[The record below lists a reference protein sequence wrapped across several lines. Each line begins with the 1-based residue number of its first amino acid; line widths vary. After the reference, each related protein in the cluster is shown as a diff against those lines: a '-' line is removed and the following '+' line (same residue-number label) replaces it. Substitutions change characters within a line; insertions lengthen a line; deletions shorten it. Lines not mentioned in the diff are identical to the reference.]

1 MPQIK
6 QIIASAAVAATLST
20 AGCATGAQPPADSV
34 TPTPTPTPVTEATTT
49 TTAEPEPTEEPQCDK
64 LSKAEVES
72 VKVAAKSK
80 KTDIT
85 ASAALPLPEDLQE
98 FNGGLF
104 TATRIFA
111 LKVETPDGETAIP
124 IFAAEED
131 SVEFIGVNDDA
142 IQYFHTLG
150 GLTTEPGQPLQEYR
164 DRLDESDQAYDVWNC
179 IDAH

>member
-1 MPQIK
+1 MKKALTIT
-6 QIIASAAVAATLST
+6 ALAAALLLT
-20 AGCATGAQPPADSV
+20 ACSGDSGAYQQQS
-34 TPTPTPTPVTEATTT
+34 TPTPMPTTAT
-49 TTAEPEPTEEPQCDK
+49 TTAEPEPSEEPECDK
-64 LSKAEVES
+64 LSKADIES

-150 GLTTEPGQPLQEYR
+150 GVTTEPGQPLQEYR
-164 DRLDESDQAYDVWNC
+164 ERLDESDQANAVWNC

>member
-1 MPQIK
+1 MK
-6 QIIASAAVAATLST
+6 KALTIAGLAAALLLT
-20 AGCATGAQPPADSV
+20 ACSVDGGAYQQQS
-34 TPTPTPTPVTEATTT
+34 TPTPMPTPAT
-49 TTAEPEPTEEPQCDK
+49 TTAEPEPSEEPQCDK
-64 LSKAEVES
+64 LSKADIES
-72 VKVAAKSK
+72 VKFAAKSK
-80 KTDIT
+80 NTDIT

-98 FNGGLF
+98 FNGGPF

-131 SVEFIGVNDDA
+131 SVEFIGVNEDA

-150 GLTTEPGQPLQEYR
+150 EPGQPLQEYR
-164 DRLDESDQAYDVWNC
+164 DRLDESDQADAVWNC